1 MSNGSSFLWIGVISA
16 NIKGSGKALILRES
30 FIHLHRT
37 CGSIFFPFK
46 ILREMS
52 PPEDFTS
59 SNVEITSRT
68 SLGVTSQ
75 TKKKG
80 LNVMYLLLI
89 FFIVGWFLYLL
100 IIFLIGSGLF
110 KDSDEWGH
118 FYNPRD
124 DVMDW
129 KWILNSPATSISFKI
144 KLSLSESIMFP
155 EVFIPLFEK

>member
-1 MSNGSSFLWIGVISA
+1 
-16 NIKGSGKALILRES
+16 
-30 FIHLHRT
+30 
-37 CGSIFFPFK
+37 
-46 ILREMS
+46 MS

-110 KDSDEWGH
+110 KDSDE
-118 FYNPRD
+118 
-124 DVMDW
+124 
-129 KWILNSPATSISFKI
+129 
-144 KLSLSESIMFP
+144 
-155 EVFIPLFEK
+155 